1 MSNEC
6 VEALADFDIHPRII
20 TLFMK
25 KLFYCPRE
33 FELDKKKD
41 GSAFRGRSQEQVK
54 RRVES
59 KKSQLGVESMSFLR
73 CQDVGM
79 TPTLSDD

>member
-6 VEALADFDIHPRII
+6 VEALADFDIHPRSMA
-20 TLFMK
+20 LFMK

-33 FELDKKKD
+33 FESDKKED
-41 GSAFRGRSQEQVK
+41 GEAFRGRRRQQVK

-59 KKSQLGVESMSFLR
+59 KESQLGVRSMSFLP